1 MPVTWSLDAAAGIV
15 RVRYSDPYTFDDWA
29 DVVTELRLT
38 PDVVFQRQFAG
49 LIDRGEVGPACPEFI
64 DAVTRVIGAYP
75 NALKGRLLAFV
86 LRDEASAAATWAQ
99 IRMCEDVGAIAAVFG
114 SVEDAETWLG
124 EQLRAS
130 KASEAEASE
139 RVPEAIVRLSIA
151 DRP

>member
-1 MPVTWSLDAAAGIV
+1 MSRVHRRGDARHR
-15 RVRYSDPYTFDDWA
+15 RVS
-29 DVVTELRLT
+29 
-38 PDVVFQRQFAG
+38 
-49 LIDRGEVGPACPEFI
+49 
-64 DAVTRVIGAYP
+64 
-75 NALKGRLLAFV
+75 NALRGRLLAFV

-139 RVPEAIVRLSIA
+139 RAPEAIVRLSIA